1 LSDKQSNM
9 SLYIILSIVFIIII
23 STLWMFFNSRDW
35 AETTGQM
42 NRIELKTVHNDVISP
57 MSTNKS
63 FSEYKIDMEYSFIVN
78 GVTYTGT
85 QFYPLIPNVF
95 SDKKYADELMDKY
108 KANEKISV
116 YYDPNSPTKSCLI
129 TSSNISPV
137 KYFIMVTIFV
147 FFAAVL
153 IFGIKYFN
161 TLMDS

>member
-1 LSDKQSNM
+1 M
-9 SLYIILSIVFIIII
+9 TLYITLALVLVFVTGALFLFYQ
-23 STLWMFFNSRDW
+23 SKDW
-35 AETTGQM
+35 HEVTGQM
-42 NRIELKTVHNDVISP
+42 NHIELKTVHNDVISP

-78 GVTYTGT
+78 GVTYTGS

-95 SDKKYADELMDKY
+95 SDKSYADELMDKY
-108 KANEKISV
+108 KINEKISV
-116 YYDPNSPTKSCLI
+116 YYDPKSPTKSCLI

-137 KYFIMVTIFV
+137 KYFIMVAIFV

-161 TLMDS
+161 TLMNS